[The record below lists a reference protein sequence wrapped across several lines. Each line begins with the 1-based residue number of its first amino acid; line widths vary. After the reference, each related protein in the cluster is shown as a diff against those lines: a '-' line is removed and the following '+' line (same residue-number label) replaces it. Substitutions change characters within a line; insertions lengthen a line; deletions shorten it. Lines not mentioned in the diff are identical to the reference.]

1 MPEFYEY
8 ESGDPY
14 VGYVPTAAQ
23 AAVLGYAGATLED
36 IPSGQMPGI
45 QVGSIPAGT
54 ELLGLWAAGGG
65 PGQPPVGY
73 TPQPTPSPAFV
84 PLGGIPPSV
93 VAGYGGL
100 GGGEPGAELM
110 PGGATGE
117 PTLPGGIMTAGGPG
131 LLLAGGTGL
140 TLGFLKGIWATYGP
154 TVLKALVGGGVFA
167 TIMKLLTGG
176 APDNT
181 PVSLK
186 AKKKRYSIGTN
197 PRLSTL
203 LKVGKRV
210 DNIFVAYDKR
220 ISKFRSRLRGTSRT
234 TRARRPTY
242 GPTQYLSAVERKALA
257 RR

>member
-23 AAVLGYAGATLED
+23 AAVLGYAGATLEE

-65 PGQPPVGY
+65 PGQAPVTYKPPAVG
-73 TPQPTPSPAFV
+73 TAA
-84 PLGGIPPSV
+84 LAGGGAIGF
-93 VAGYGGL
+93 A
-100 GGGEPGAELM
+100 GEPGDEIL
-110 PGGATGE
+110 PGAITGE
-117 PTLPGGIMTAGGPG
+117 PTLPGGIVTAGGPG
-131 LLLAGGTGL
+131 LLLGAAGGGI
-140 TLGFLKGIWATYGP
+140 TLGFLKGIWASYGP
-154 TVLKALVGGGVFA
+154 TVLKALVGGSVFA
-167 TIMKLLTGG
+167 TIMKLITGG
-176 APDNT
+176 ASDDT
-181 PVSLK
+181 SVSLK

-234 TRARRPTY
+234 TRARRPAY
-242 GPTQYLSAVERKALA
+242 GPTQYLSAVERKQLA

>member
-14 VGYVPTAAQ
+14 VGYIPTAAQ
-23 AAVLGYAGATLED
+23 AAVLEYAGQTLEEVGGAFAA
-36 IPSGQMPGI
+36 GQPAIAGA
-45 QVGSIPAGT
+45 QVGAIPAGT

-65 PGQPPVGY
+65 PGQPAPVYAG
-73 TPQPTPSPAFV
+73 A
-84 PLGGIPPSV
+84 GIG
-93 VAGYGGL
+93 AGAGII
-100 GGGEPGAELM
+100 GGEPGAELV
-110 PGGATGE
+110 PGAVTGE
-117 PTLPGGIMTAGGPG
+117 PTLPGGIGTAGGPG
-131 LLLAGGTGL
+131 LLAIGAGGI
-140 TLGFLKGIWATYGP
+140 TLGFLKGIWAKFGP
-154 TVLKALVGGGVFA
+154 TVLKALVGGSVFA
-167 TIMKLLTGG
+167 AIMKLITGG
-176 APDNT
+176 ASDNT
-181 PVSLK
+181 PVSLT
-186 AKKKRYSIGTN
+186 ARKKRYSIGTN

-234 TRARRPTY
+234 TRARRPAY